1 MRCSRFIYDRRNA
14 KILSSEFLLFTSSL
28 APEVRVLWV
37 PQYTES
43 VESVESVP
51 GRWKK
56 DVNWG
61 DNSEQSTYT
70 SHTSTQ
76 TEKGKSQ

>member
-28 APEVRVLWV
+28 APSNPPSRSWV

-43 VESVESVP
+43 VESVP
-51 GRWKK
+51 GRWKN
-56 DVNWG
+56 DVNRG

-70 SHTSTQ
+70 SHTYTQ